1 MEQTGGQ
8 IVVEVLKSE
17 GVTHIFGYP
26 GGATLPLY
34 DALSSSGIR
43 HILTRHEQGA
53 AHAADGYAR
62 ATGKVG
68 VCIST
73 SGPGATNLVTGI
85 ATANMDS
92 IPMVCITCQV
102 AASLLGKDSFQEA
115 DVVGI
120 TAPIT
125 KFNHMVQSI
134 EELGLVL
141 KQAFH
146 IARSGRPGPVVI
158 DIPKDLFSST
168 YDFTLPQTEND
179 LHLNGYHV
187 QTEGDAKDID
197 AVVTALAQAQKPV
210 LFMGGGVI
218 AAGAAETMLA
228 LAQKT
233 NIPVVT
239 SLMAISA
246 LPTDLPNYL
255 GMVGMHGTYAA
266 NMAVTEADLLIGL
279 GVRFDDRV
287 TSVISKFVPNGKIAH
302 FDIDPSELGKNVP
315 TEWTVQGDLAWSLPL
330 FTEKATVGDISPWL
344 QQIKTWQE
352 SHPLPQ
358 APTEETGLISPP
370 AVFDLLNEILPQ
382 DSILVT
388 DVGQHQMWAA
398 QYAKRNL
405 PRTFLTSGGLGT
417 MGYGLPAAIGAAIG
431 CPGKEIWLISGDG
444 SIMMNCQELATLAEL
459 QLPVKIIVLNN
470 RGLGMVRQW
479 QRMFFGERCFG
490 SKHEMDTNFSQ
501 LAKAMGVEGQRVN
514 NVHDLKLALAAA
526 SKVIKGPMLIDARI
540 IEEANV
546 YPMVAPG
553 AAIYEMIEC

>member
-1 MEQTGGQ
+1 MEQTGGE

-17 GVTHIFGYP
+17 GVSHIFGYP
-26 GGATLPLY
+26 GGAALPLY
-34 DALSSSGIR
+34 DALSHSGIT

-73 SGPGATNLVTGI
+73 SGPGATNLVTAI

-125 KFNHMVQSI
+125 KFNHMAQSI

-158 DIPKDLFSST
+158 DIPKDLFAAT
-168 YDFTLPQTEND
+168 YDFTLPQREED
-179 LHLNGYHV
+179 LQLNGYRV
-187 QTEGDAKDID
+187 QSVGDETKID
-197 AVVTALAQAQKPV
+197 AVAAALAQAKRPV

-218 AAGAAETMLA
+218 AANAAEAMLR
-228 LAQKT
+228 LAKKT
-233 NIPVVT
+233 NVPVVT

-266 NMAVTEADLLIGL
+266 NMAVTEADLVIGL

-287 TSVISKFVPNGKIAH
+287 TSVISKFVPHGKIAH

-315 TEWTVQGDLAWSLPL
+315 TEWAVQGDLAWSLPL
-330 FTEKATVGDISPWL
+330 LAAKAQAGDIAPW
-344 QQIKTWQE
+344 QEQIKTWQE

-358 APTEETGLISPP
+358 AGNDGEGLISPP
-370 AVFDLLNEILPQ
+370 AVFDLLNEAMAE
-382 DSILVT
+382 DCVLVT

-398 QYAKRNL
+398 QYAKRSL
-405 PRTFLTSGGLGT
+405 PRTFLSSGGLGT
-417 MGYGLPAAIGAAIG
+417 MGYGLPAAMGAAVG
-431 CPGKEIWLISGDG
+431 CPDKEIWLISGDG
-444 SIMMNCQELATLAEL
+444 SIMMNCQELATLAEQ

-479 QRMFFGERCFG
+479 QRMFFGKRCFG
-490 SKHEMDTNFSQ
+490 SKHEMDTNFPQ
-501 LAKAMGVEGQRVN
+501 LAEALGVKGLRAANVNELAEAIKTAKAWN
-514 NVHDLKLALAAA
+514 
-526 SKVIKGPMLIDARI
+526 GPVLIDARI

-553 AAIYEMIEC
+553 AAIYEMIES